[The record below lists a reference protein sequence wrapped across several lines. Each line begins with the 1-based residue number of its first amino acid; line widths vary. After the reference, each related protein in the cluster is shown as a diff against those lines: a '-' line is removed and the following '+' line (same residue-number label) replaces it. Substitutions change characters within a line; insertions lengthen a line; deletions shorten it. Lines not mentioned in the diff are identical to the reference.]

1 MRKKIV
7 EDIYRILKIKNK
19 RKTIEEVSNKK
30 KKKKEKGKRREKKP
44 VVE

>member
-30 KKKKEKGKRREKKP
+30 KKKKKKAKDEKRNLW
-44 VVE
+44 